1 MNQNTKTTIEKVVE
15 EISENYDNE
24 PLFSTKAGK
33 NMPERKEIIDALKEL
48 RLVMFPGY
56 FGEQDATR
64 CLPKYFVGD
73 RLLTI
78 YHMFFEQ
85 IACAFAYE
93 ESEVHASEIT
103 GIPDEDNQRKAE
115 RVCSEFFEQLPRIQ
129 KLLLKDVQAG
139 YDGDPAAQSKE
150 EVIFSY
156 PGLFAIFVYR
166 IAHELYI
173 RQVPFIPRIMTEYAH
188 AKTGIDINS
197 GATIGRY
204 FFIDHGTG
212 IVIGETTEIGDNV
225 KIYQG
230 VTLGALSTRK
240 GQQLKG
246 VKRHPTISDNVT
258 IYSGTTI
265 LGGETVVGKGTTIGG
280 NAFIVNSVSEGM
292 EKWRRAIKIIISIV
306 LLPMVPVNL
315 IVERFPFHVLY

>member
-15 EISENYDNE
+15 KISENYDNE

-188 AKTGIDINS
+188 TKTGIDINS
-197 GATIGRY
+197 GARIGES

-212 IVIGETTEIGDNV
+212 IVIGETTIIGDHV
-225 KIYQG
+225 KLYQG
-230 VTLGALSTRK
+230 VTLGGLSTRG
-240 GQQLKG
+240 GQKLSGK
-246 VKRHPTISDNVT
+246 KRHPTIENNVT
-258 IYSGTTI
+258 IYAGATI
-265 LGGETVVGKGTTIGG
+265 LGGETVIGENSVVGG
-280 NAFIVNSVSEGM
+280 NTFITGSIPANSKVS
-292 EKWRRAIKIIISIV
+292 
-306 LLPMVPVNL
+306 
-315 IVERFPFHVLY
+315 FHIPEMDVVQ

>member
-24 PLFSTKAGK
+24 PLFSTKDGK

-197 GATIGRY
+197 GAQIGES

-212 IVIGETTEIGDNV
+212 IVIGETTIIGDHV
-225 KIYQG
+225 KLYQG
-230 VTLGALSTRK
+230 VTLGGLSTRG
-240 GQQLKG
+240 GQKLSGK
-246 VKRHPTISDNVT
+246 KRHPTIENNVT
-258 IYSGTTI
+258 IYAGATI
-265 LGGETVVGKGTTIGG
+265 LGGETVIGENSVVGG
-280 NAFIVNSVSEGM
+280 NTFITGSIPANSKVS
-292 EKWRRAIKIIISIV
+292 
-306 LLPMVPVNL
+306 
-315 IVERFPFHVLY
+315 FHIPEMDVVQ

>member
-64 CLPKYFVGD
+64 CLPKYFV
-73 RLLTI
+73 
-78 YHMFFEQ
+78 Q

-188 AKTGIDINS
+188 AKTGIDINCIRELRLAVFRHVVDRNCPAKS
-197 GATIGRY
+197 
-204 FFIDHGTG
+204 
-212 IVIGETTEIGDNV
+212 VI
-225 KIYQG
+225 Q
-230 VTLGALSTRK
+230 R
-240 GQQLKG
+240 LK
-246 VKRHPTISDNVT
+246 T
-258 IYSGTTI
+258 
-265 LGGETVVGKGTTIGG
+265 
-280 NAFIVNSVSEGM
+280 M
-292 EKWRRAIKIIISIV
+292 
-306 LLPMVPVNL
+306 
-315 IVERFPFHVLY
+315 

>member
-1 MNQNTKTTIEKVVE
+1 MNQNTKITIEKVVE

-33 NMPERKEIIDALKEL
+33 NMPERKVIIDALKEL

-93 ESEVHASEIT
+93 ESEVHAAEIA
-103 GIPDEDNQRKAE
+103 GVPDEENQRKAE

-150 EVIFSY
+150 EIIFSY

-197 GATIGRY
+197 GAQIGES

-212 IVIGETTEIGDNV
+212 IVIGETTIIGDHV
-225 KIYQG
+225 KLYQG
-230 VTLGALSTRK
+230 VTLGGLSTRG
-240 GQQLKG
+240 GQKLSGK
-246 VKRHPTISDNVT
+246 KRHPTIENNVT
-258 IYSGTTI
+258 IYAGATI
-265 LGGETVVGKGTTIGG
+265 LGGETVIGENSVVGG
-280 NAFIVNSVSEGM
+280 NTFITSSIPANSKVS
-292 EKWRRAIKIIISIV
+292 
-306 LLPMVPVNL
+306 
-315 IVERFPFHVLY
+315 FHIPEMDVVQ

>member
-1 MNQNTKTTIEKVVE
+1 MNQNTKKTIENVVE
-15 EISENYDNE
+15 MISDNYDNE
-24 PLFSTKAGK
+24 PLFYTKAGK
-33 NMPERKEIIDALKEL
+33 NMPERKVIIDALKEL

-78 YHMFFEQ
+78 YHMFYEQ
-85 IACAFAYE
+85 IACAFSYE
-93 ESEVHASEIT
+93 EAEVSASEIS
-103 GIPDEDNQRKAE
+103 GMPDEENQEKAE

-139 YDGDPAAQSKE
+139 YDGDPAAKSKE

-197 GATIGRY
+197 GAQIGES

-212 IVIGETTEIGDNV
+212 IVIGETTIIGDHV
-225 KIYQG
+225 KLYQG
-230 VTLGALSTRK
+230 VTLGGLSTRG
-240 GQQLKG
+240 GQKLSGK
-246 VKRHPTISDNVT
+246 KRHPTIENNVT
-258 IYSGTTI
+258 IYAGATI
-265 LGGETVVGKGTTIGG
+265 LGGDTVIGENSVVGG
-280 NAFIVNSVSEGM
+280 NTFITSSIPANSKVSFRIPEM
-292 EKWRRAIKIIISIV
+292 D
-306 LLPMVPVNL
+306 L
-315 IVERFPFHVLY
+315 IN

>member
-33 NMPERKEIIDALKEL
+33 NMPERKVIIDALKEL

-64 CLPKYFVGD
+64 WLPKYFVGD

-197 GATIGRY
+197 GAQIGES

-212 IVIGETTEIGDNV
+212 IVIGETTIIGDHV
-225 KIYQG
+225 KLYQG
-230 VTLGALSTRK
+230 VTLGGLSTRG
-240 GQQLKG
+240 GQKLSGK
-246 VKRHPTISDNVT
+246 KRHPTIENNVT
-258 IYSGTTI
+258 IYAGATI
-265 LGGETVVGKGTTIGG
+265 LGGETVIGENSVVGG
-280 NAFIVNSVSEGM
+280 NTFITSSIPANSKVS
-292 EKWRRAIKIIISIV
+292 
-306 LLPMVPVNL
+306 
-315 IVERFPFHVLY
+315 FHIPEMDVVQ

>member
-1 MNQNTKTTIEKVVE
+1 MQKCGNKMNQNTKTTIEKVVE

-197 GATIGRY
+197 GAQIGES

-212 IVIGETTEIGDNV
+212 IVIGETTIIGDHV
-225 KIYQG
+225 KLYQG
-230 VTLGALSTRK
+230 VTLGGLSTRG
-240 GQQLKG
+240 GQKLSGK
-246 VKRHPTISDNVT
+246 KRHPTIENNVT
-258 IYSGTTI
+258 IYAGATI
-265 LGGETVVGKGTTIGG
+265 LGGETVIGENSVVGG
-280 NAFIVNSVSEGM
+280 NTFITGSIPANSKVS
-292 EKWRRAIKIIISIV
+292 
-306 LLPMVPVNL
+306 
-315 IVERFPFHVLY
+315 FHIPEMDVVQ

>member
-33 NMPERKEIIDALKEL
+33 NMPERKVIIDALKEL

-115 RVCSEFFEQLPRIQ
+115 HVCSKFFEQLPRIQ

-197 GATIGRY
+197 GAQIGES

-212 IVIGETTEIGDNV
+212 IVIGETTIIGDHV
-225 KIYQG
+225 KLYQG
-230 VTLGALSTRK
+230 VTLGGLSTRG
-240 GQQLKG
+240 GQKLSGK
-246 VKRHPTISDNVT
+246 KRHPTIENNVT
-258 IYSGTTI
+258 IYAGATI
-265 LGGETVVGKGTTIGG
+265 LGGETVIGENSVVGG
-280 NAFIVNSVSEGM
+280 NTFITGSIPANSKVS
-292 EKWRRAIKIIISIV
+292 
-306 LLPMVPVNL
+306 
-315 IVERFPFHVLY
+315 FHIPEMDVVQ

>member
-115 RVCSEFFEQLPRIQ
+115 YVCSEFFEQLPRIQ

-150 EVIFSY
+150 EIIFSY

-197 GATIGRY
+197 GAQIGES

-212 IVIGETTEIGDNV
+212 IVIGETTIIGDHV
-225 KIYQG
+225 KLYQG
-230 VTLGALSTRK
+230 VTLGGLSTRG
-240 GQQLKG
+240 GQKLSGK
-246 VKRHPTISDNVT
+246 KRHPTIENNVT
-258 IYSGTTI
+258 IYAGATI
-265 LGGETVVGKGTTIGG
+265 LGGETVIGENSVVGG
-280 NAFIVNSVSEGM
+280 NTFITGSIPANSKVS
-292 EKWRRAIKIIISIV
+292 
-306 LLPMVPVNL
+306 
-315 IVERFPFHVLY
+315 FHIPEMDVVQ

>member
-1 MNQNTKTTIEKVVE
+1 MNQNTKITIEKVVG

-33 NMPERKEIIDALKEL
+33 NMPERKVIIDALKEL

-85 IACAFAYE
+85 IACAFSYE
-93 ESEVHASEIT
+93 ESEVNASEIT
-103 GIPDEDNQRKAE
+103 GIPDEENQKKAE

-150 EVIFSY
+150 EIIFSY

-197 GATIGRY
+197 GAEIGES

-212 IVIGETTEIGDNV
+212 IVIGETTIIGDHV
-225 KIYQG
+225 KLYQG
-230 VTLGALSTRK
+230 VTLGGLSTRG
-240 GQQLKG
+240 GQKLSGK
-246 VKRHPTISDNVT
+246 KR
-258 IYSGTTI
+258 
-265 LGGETVVGKGTTIGG
+265 
-280 NAFIVNSVSEGM
+280 
-292 EKWRRAIKIIISIV
+292 
-306 LLPMVPVNL
+306 
-315 IVERFPFHVLY
+315 

>member
-33 NMPERKEIIDALKEL
+33 TMPERKEIIDALKEL

-103 GIPDEDNQRKAE
+103 GIPDEDNQRRAE

-197 GATIGRY
+197 GAQIGES

-212 IVIGETTEIGDNV
+212 IVIGETTIIGDHV
-225 KIYQG
+225 KLYQG
-230 VTLGALSTRK
+230 VTLGGLSTRG
-240 GQQLKG
+240 GQKLSGK
-246 VKRHPTISDNVT
+246 KRHPTIENNVT
-258 IYSGTTI
+258 IYAGATI
-265 LGGETVVGKGTTIGG
+265 LGGETVIGENSVVGG
-280 NAFIVNSVSEGM
+280 NTFITGSIPANSKVS
-292 EKWRRAIKIIISIV
+292 
-306 LLPMVPVNL
+306 
-315 IVERFPFHVLY
+315 FHIPEMDVVQ

>member
-1 MNQNTKTTIEKVVE
+1 MNQNTKITIEKVVE

-33 NMPERKEIIDALKEL
+33 NMPERKVIIDALKEL

-93 ESEVHASEIT
+93 ESEVHAAEIA
-103 GIPDEDNQRKAE
+103 GVPDEENQRKAE

-150 EVIFSY
+150 EIIFSY

-197 GATIGRY
+197 GAQIGES

-212 IVIGETTEIGDNV
+212 IVIGETTIIGDHV
-225 KIYQG
+225 KLYQG
-230 VTLGALSTRK
+230 VTLGGLSTRG
-240 GQQLKG
+240 GQKLSGK
-246 VKRHPTISDNVT
+246 KRHPTIEDNVT
-258 IYSGTTI
+258 IYAGATI
-265 LGGETVVGKGTTIGG
+265 LGGETVIGENSVVGG
-280 NAFIVNSVSEGM
+280 NTFITSSIPANSKVS
-292 EKWRRAIKIIISIV
+292 
-306 LLPMVPVNL
+306 
-315 IVERFPFHVLY
+315 FHIPEMDVVQ

>member
-33 NMPERKEIIDALKEL
+33 NMPERKVIIDALKEL

-103 GIPDEDNQRKAE
+103 GMPDEDNQRKAE

-197 GATIGRY
+197 GAQIGES

-212 IVIGETTEIGDNV
+212 IVIGETTIIGDHV
-225 KIYQG
+225 KLYQG
-230 VTLGALSTRK
+230 VTLGGLSTRG
-240 GQQLKG
+240 GQKLSGK
-246 VKRHPTISDNVT
+246 KRHPTIENNVT
-258 IYSGTTI
+258 IYAGATI
-265 LGGETVVGKGTTIGG
+265 LGGETVIGENSVVGG
-280 NAFIVNSVSEGM
+280 NTFITSSIPANSKVS
-292 EKWRRAIKIIISIV
+292 
-306 LLPMVPVNL
+306 
-315 IVERFPFHVLY
+315 FHIPEMDVVQ

>member
-115 RVCSEFFEQLPRIQ
+115 CVCSEFFEQLPRIQ

-197 GATIGRY
+197 GAQIGES

-212 IVIGETTEIGDNV
+212 IVIGETTIIGDHV
-225 KIYQG
+225 KLYQG
-230 VTLGALSTRK
+230 VTLGGLSTRG
-240 GQQLKG
+240 GQKLSGK
-246 VKRHPTISDNVT
+246 KRHPTIENNVT
-258 IYSGTTI
+258 IYAGATI
-265 LGGETVVGKGTTIGG
+265 LGGETVIGENSVVGG
-280 NAFIVNSVSEGM
+280 NTFITGSIPANSKVS
-292 EKWRRAIKIIISIV
+292 
-306 LLPMVPVNL
+306 
-315 IVERFPFHVLY
+315 FHIPEMDVVQ

>member
-197 GATIGRY
+197 GAQIGES

-212 IVIGETTEIGDNV
+212 IVIGETTIIGDHV
-225 KIYQG
+225 KLYQG
-230 VTLGALSTRK
+230 VTLGGLSTRG
-240 GQQLKG
+240 GQKLSGK
-246 VKRHPTISDNVT
+246 KRHPTIENNVT
-258 IYSGTTI
+258 IYAGATI
-265 LGGETVVGKGTTIGG
+265 LGGETVIGENSVVGG
-280 NAFIVNSVSEGM
+280 NTFITGSIPENSKVS
-292 EKWRRAIKIIISIV
+292 
-306 LLPMVPVNL
+306 
-315 IVERFPFHVLY
+315 FHIPEMDVVQ

>member
-1 MNQNTKTTIEKVVE
+1 MNQNTKITIEKVVE

-33 NMPERKEIIDALKEL
+33 NMPERKVIIDALKEL

-93 ESEVHASEIT
+93 ESEVHAAEIA
-103 GIPDEDNQRKAE
+103 GVPDEENQRKAE

-150 EVIFSY
+150 EIIFSY

-197 GATIGRY
+197 GAQIGES

-212 IVIGETTEIGDNV
+212 IVIGETTIIGGHV
-225 KIYQG
+225 KLYQG
-230 VTLGALSTRK
+230 VTLGGLSTRG
-240 GQQLKG
+240 GQKLSGK
-246 VKRHPTISDNVT
+246 KRHPTIENNVT
-258 IYSGTTI
+258 IYAGATI
-265 LGGETVVGKGTTIGG
+265 LGGETVIGENSVVGG
-280 NAFIVNSVSEGM
+280 NTFITSSIPANSKVS
-292 EKWRRAIKIIISIV
+292 
-306 LLPMVPVNL
+306 
-315 IVERFPFHVLY
+315 FHIPEMDVVQ

>member
-1 MNQNTKTTIEKVVE
+1 MNQNTKITIEKVVE

-33 NMPERKEIIDALKEL
+33 NMPERKVIIDALKEL

-93 ESEVHASEIT
+93 ESEVHAAEIA
-103 GIPDEDNQRKAE
+103 GVPDEENQRKAE

-150 EVIFSY
+150 EIIFSY

-173 RQVPFIPRIMTEYAH
+173 RKVPFIPRIMTEYAH

-197 GATIGRY
+197 GAQIGES

-212 IVIGETTEIGDNV
+212 IVIGETTIIGDHV
-225 KIYQG
+225 KLYQG
-230 VTLGALSTRK
+230 VTLGGLSTRG
-240 GQQLKG
+240 GQKLSGK
-246 VKRHPTISDNVT
+246 KRHPTIENNVT
-258 IYSGTTI
+258 IYAGATI
-265 LGGETVVGKGTTIGG
+265 LGGETVIGENSVVGG
-280 NAFIVNSVSEGM
+280 NTFITSSIPANSKVS
-292 EKWRRAIKIIISIV
+292 
-306 LLPMVPVNL
+306 
-315 IVERFPFHVLY
+315 FHIPEMDVVQ

>member
-1 MNQNTKTTIEKVVE
+1 MNQNTKTTIEKVVV

-197 GATIGRY
+197 GAQIGES

-212 IVIGETTEIGDNV
+212 IVIGETTIIGDHV
-225 KIYQG
+225 KLYQG
-230 VTLGALSTRK
+230 VTLGGLSTRG
-240 GQQLKG
+240 GQKLSGK
-246 VKRHPTISDNVT
+246 KRHPTIENNVT
-258 IYSGTTI
+258 IYAGATI
-265 LGGETVVGKGTTIGG
+265 LGGETVIGENSVVGG
-280 NAFIVNSVSEGM
+280 NTFITGSIPANSKVS
-292 EKWRRAIKIIISIV
+292 
-306 LLPMVPVNL
+306 
-315 IVERFPFHVLY
+315 FHIPEMDVVQ

>member
-33 NMPERKEIIDALKEL
+33 NMPERKVIIDALKEL

-197 GATIGRY
+197 GAQIGES

-212 IVIGETTEIGDNV
+212 IVIGETTIIGDHV
-225 KIYQG
+225 KLYQG
-230 VTLGALSTRK
+230 VTLGGLSTRG
-240 GQQLKG
+240 GQKLSGK
-246 VKRHPTISDNVT
+246 KRHPTIENNVT
-258 IYSGTTI
+258 IYAGATI
-265 LGGETVVGKGTTIGG
+265 LGGETVIGENSVVGG
-280 NAFIVNSVSEGM
+280 NTFITSSIPANSKVS
-292 EKWRRAIKIIISIV
+292 
-306 LLPMVPVNL
+306 
-315 IVERFPFHVLY
+315 FHIPEMDVVQ